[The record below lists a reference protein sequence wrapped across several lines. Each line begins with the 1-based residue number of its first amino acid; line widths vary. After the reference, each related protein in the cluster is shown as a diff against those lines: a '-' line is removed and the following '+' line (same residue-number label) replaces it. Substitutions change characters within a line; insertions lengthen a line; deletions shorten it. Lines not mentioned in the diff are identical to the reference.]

1 VSGGLDLYWGVS
13 GFVVKWVEAPIRREG
28 LVIFIFIF
36 FEVRG
41 SRYAGKQSFDIWA
54 IGRGR
59 GSANPHD
66 HRVACP

>member
-1 VSGGLDLYWGVS
+1 MSGGLDLYWGVS
-13 GFVVKWVEAPIRREG
+13 GFVVKWAEAPIRREG

-36 FEVRG
+36 LKCQGCRD
-41 SRYAGKQSFDIWA
+41 AGEQSFDIWA

-59 GSANPHD
+59 GSANPHG